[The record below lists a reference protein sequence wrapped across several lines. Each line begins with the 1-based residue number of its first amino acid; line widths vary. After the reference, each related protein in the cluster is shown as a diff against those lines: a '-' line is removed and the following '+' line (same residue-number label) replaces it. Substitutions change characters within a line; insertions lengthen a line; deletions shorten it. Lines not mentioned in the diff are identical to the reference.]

1 MCHVE
6 LQTIENKASNP
17 LKRTQLESQSWVPV
31 RKARGPR
38 ALGMRSRRTGRATG
52 NTSQAM

>member
-17 LKRTQLESQSWVPV
+17 LKRTQLENQSWDKFAKQGGLV
-31 RKARGPR
+31 
-38 ALGMRSRRTGRATG
+38 L
-52 NTSQAM
+52 